1 LALFAN
7 PPGGVNGEPDRF
19 LVLERFADRRRH
31 F

>member
-7 PPGGVNGEPDRF
+7 APGGVNGEPDRL
-19 LVLERFADRRRH
+19 LVLERFVERRRH